1 MAANGIQDK
10 LAFKLMVSIVEL
22 VRNSGVSRQ
31 EAVAAIRATEAMV
44 TEMELSERPTF
55 VHFNRK
61 SGAEY
66 DPAVAVPNLANHPN
80 SVNVQKAAVSFAV
93 FHHREPRHCESPFAQ
108 LIMVFSCQ
116 YLLMELLVLREV
128 YRRAQSSAA

>member
-1 MAANGIQDK
+1 VAANGIQDK

-55 VHFNRK
+55 EIQTRRTG
-61 SGAEY
+61 S
-66 DPAVAVPNLANHPN
+66 PLA
-80 SVNVQKAAVSFAV
+80 
-93 FHHREPRHCESPFAQ
+93 
-108 LIMVFSCQ
+108 
-116 YLLMELLVLREV
+116 
-128 YRRAQSSAA
+128 